1 MKHNYDKGFT
11 LIELMI
17 VVAIVTILAAIS
29 SFKLME
35 NIKKAEDGV
44 ALKLLGN
51 LRSSKIAFESD
62 NFGVEVENITQI
74 AIYIDKSYIGKTDV
88 GLNSGKITSF
98 IIKAGTVKKG
108 NIQSIGR
115 GKFTGLENI
124 AEIYYDNVS
133 GDVWIDGTTG
143 SGVDFVDTKGNLWN
157 KY

>member
-1 MKHNYDKGFT
+1 MRHKYNKGFT

-17 VVAIVTILAAIS
+17 VVAIVTILVAIS
-29 SFKLME
+29 SFKLIE

-62 NFGVEVENITQI
+62 NFGVEVKNITQI
-74 AIYIDKSYIGKTDV
+74 AIYIDKNYISKIDV
-88 GLNSGKITSF
+88 GLDSGKITSF

-108 NIQSIGR
+108 NIQSIGG
-115 GKFTGLENI
+115 GKFSGLENI
-124 AEIYYDNVS
+124 AEIYYDNTS
-133 GDVWIDGTTG
+133 GDIWVDGTTS

-157 KY
+157 RY